1 LKIISDTLMTEDAAV
16 QLNPLVLAF
25 IGDAVMTL
33 YIRTKL
39 VMTTGVKTNILHKM
53 AAGVINA
60 TSQSKKAEQLM
71 EEFSESEK
79 AIFLRARNSKTNTVA
94 KNASVTDYKKA
105 SGLEAV
111 IGFLYL
117 TGQNDRLEQI
127 LNY

>member
-1 LKIISDTLMTEDAAV
+1 MTEDAAV

-39 VMTTGVKTNILHKM
+39 VMTPGVKTNILHKM

-60 TSQSKKAEQLM
+60 TSQSKKPEQLM
-71 EEFSESEK
+71 EEFSESEN